1 MLALAIVVADAA
13 RARLFTYKRE
23 AQDEAAPTLRERA
36 DLVSPER
43 RMRPRELWTDA
54 RPRAN
59 VGVGRHG
66 DPIDDH
72 RDDHLVE
79 VDRRFAATVVARV
92 AQLVDDAACA
102 RVALVA
108 SPRFLGHL
116 REHTAPLRQRG
127 VTIEEVGRDLTTET
141 VPELRTHLGEFG
153 VLPRTG
159 RWVPEGS
166 SPNPPPSGASPDR
179 APTHDARLRA
189 RGPVLDRKTDKR

>member
-13 RARLFTYKRE
+13 RARLFTWKADPE
-23 AQDEAAPTLRERA
+23 DQAAPTLRERA

-54 RPRAN
+54 RPRGN
-59 VGVGRHG
+59 VNAGGHG

-72 RDDHLVE
+72 RDDHLDE
-79 VDRRFAATVVARV
+79 VDRRFAASVVAQV
-92 AQLVDDAACA
+92 AKLVDDSACG

-141 VPELRTHLGEFG
+141 VPELRAHLGAFG
-153 VLPRTG
+153 VLPRP
-159 RWVPEGS
+159 R
-166 SPNPPPSGASPDR
+166 
-179 APTHDARLRA
+179 
-189 RGPVLDRKTDKR
+189 